1 MRLIQRVYEV
11 ARRYWPLNR
20 SSGSMAPSSEQK
32 QQDSGGE

>member
-1 MRLIQRVYEV
+1 MTLIQRVYEV

-20 SSGSMAPSSEQK
+20 QSGSMAPSSDEK